1 MCALTEGQSSH
12 HQKLNSVVYSI
23 TEVLVEVGSG
33 LKNEALHQEHFISI
47 LMDCLLGCGSLL
59 TPSKELKMM
68 PGNLQDLNKGLEN
81 CLTGMKLMVESLS
94 WDLIKEGAN
103 SLLQYLLNLLTESE
117 IGDTVVALVCELVF
131 EVIKKS
137 TEKQDQDDAE
147 ISQISTSNV
156 ETAVWVSTS
165 ILDIAKTMVSKNP
178 VESTEQ
184 QENSLKQMSSLV
196 MLTLQLGCQSSLQKD
211 ADGLKTSIF
220 EFLSTGL
227 NPSQSKG
234 LHLSILKPLKSFL
247 QDSGMDGSPERVLF
261 TSLCIV
267 ELSPKIA
274 ALAHEKIPCK
284 SLDSIDLQVIA
295 EALKVFI
302 VALQLPCMKDKEHMI
317 FQILIPL
324 LVEAMECVNSE
335 SVRQMSMKLIRHLS
349 STQVSF
355 KTAVNLLPMDLKQ
368 RFQKGIQTTMD
379 SDQSRVQ
386 PSSTT
391 FVSRTTSDQ
400 KPTIV
405 LKNFA
410 LK

>member
-1 MCALTEGQSSH
+1 MCALTEGQGSH

-33 LKNEALHQEHFISI
+33 LKNESLHQEQFTSI

-59 TPSKELKMM
+59 TPSKELQMM

-81 CLTGMKLMVESLS
+81 CLNGMKLMMESLS

-103 SLLQYLLNLLTESE
+103 SLLQYLLNLLKESE
-117 IGDTVVALVCELVF
+117 IGDTVVSLVCELVL

-137 TEKQDQDDAE
+137 PEEQDLQEAE
-147 ISQISTSNV
+147 ISQSTATNV
-156 ETAVWVSTS
+156 DTVIWVSTS
-165 ILDIAKTMVSKNP
+165 ILDIAKSMVSQNP
-178 VESTEQ
+178 VESPEQ
-184 QENSLKQMSSLV
+184 QENSLKQISSLV
-196 MLTLQLGCQSSLQKD
+196 LLLLQLSSHSKLQGD
-211 ADGLKTSIF
+211 SNELKTSIF
-220 EFLSTGL
+220 EFLSSGL
-227 NPSQSKG
+227 DLSQSNG
-234 LHLSILKPLKSFL
+234 LQLSIVKPLKSFL
-247 QDSGMDGSPERVLF
+247 QDSGMDNSSERILF

-267 ELSPKIA
+267 ELSPKVA
-274 ALAHEKIPCK
+274 ALAHEKIPSK
-284 SLDSIDLQVIA
+284 SLDSVDLQVIA

-302 VALQLPCMKDKEHMI
+302 VALQLPCMKDKETVI

-324 LVEAMECVNSE
+324 LVEAMECMNSE

-355 KTAVNLLPMDLKQ
+355 KTAVNNLPLDLKQ

-386 PSSTT
+386 PSSTN
-391 FVSRTTSDQ
+391 FVSKTTSDQ